1 MPELTSFWLWS
12 LLACLACGLTLALS
26 TWDTATTRRETVF
39 LFLLGVA
46 YATAWISTSQL
57 VLSAIPQHRTTDS
70 SHMSITTTKGEK

>member
-12 LLACLACGLTLALS
+12 MLACLAAGMTLALS

-46 YATAWISTSQL
+46 YAAAWISTAQF
-57 VLSAIPQHRTTDS
+57 VLSAIPQPRTTDS
-70 SHMSITTTKGEK
+70 SHMSITLTKVEK